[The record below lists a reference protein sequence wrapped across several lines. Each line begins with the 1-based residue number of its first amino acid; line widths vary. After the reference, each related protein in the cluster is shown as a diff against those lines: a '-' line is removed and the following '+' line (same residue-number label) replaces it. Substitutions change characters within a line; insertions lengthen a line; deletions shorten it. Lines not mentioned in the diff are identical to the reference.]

1 MSLHELRRRLVER
14 GSLEPELIAGPSFE
28 RAAAERAGSGGFD
41 HYISVIDRDP
51 DEFDRLVSEVAV
63 PESWF
68 FRYGE
73 SFEEL
78 RRRLIALP
86 KPGPLRMASVACAGG
101 EEPYSMAMTALAS
114 GWGADGDRRCEI
126 LALDRSPVAI
136 AKAAQARYGPASLRA
151 GAPGWASSFLQR
163 EGAIAG
169 VAAPV
174 REMVRFQRADLTT
187 FGALGGGPF
196 DIIFCRNVL
205 MYLHP
210 AARARMTEAVFDA
223 LGPGGVLFTGHA
235 ELQLWNGLPLRAAA
249 VPHAFMLERAQPGH
263 ALASSPRTQWGAAPI
278 AFVPRDQT
286 SASPRAPLPRIGTPD
301 AAQPDVKDQVR
312 TLSQLQHARDLAD
325 SGRLAEAQAV
335 LGAAV
340 TESAPTAEGLE
351 LLGVLRVSAGDDA
364 GAGTAFQRALY
375 LDPTR
380 VVCLMQLAMM
390 CERSGDARAAEAY
403 WARARRAESRDCS
416 GGQP

>member
-28 RAAAERAGSGGFD
+28 RAVAERAGPGGFD

-63 PESWF
+63 QESWF
-68 FRYGE
+68 FRYIE

-101 EEPYSMAMTALAS
+101 EEPYSMAMTALAT
-114 GWGADGDRRCEI
+114 GWGADGDGRCEI

-136 AKAAQARYGPASLRA
+136 AKASRARFGPASLRA
-151 GAPGWASSFLQR
+151 GVPGWASRYFER
-163 EGAIAG
+163 EDAGAG
-169 VAAPV
+169 VAAAV
-174 REMVRFQRADLTT
+174 REMVRFQRADLTAP
-187 FGALGGGPF
+187 GALGGGSF
-196 DIIFCRNVL
+196 DFIFCRNVL

-210 AARARMTEAVFDA
+210 AARARMTETVFDA
-223 LGPGGVLFTGHA
+223 LAPGGVLFTGHA
-235 ELQLWNGLPLRAAA
+235 ELSLWSGLPLRVAV
-249 VPHAFMLERAQPGH
+249 VPHAFMLERAQSGQPP
-263 ALASSPRTQWGAAPI
+263 ASSPRTRWDAGPI
-278 AFVPRDQT
+278 PFT
-286 SASPRAPLPRIGTPD
+286 PRALASAPPPAPPQR
-301 AAQPDVKDQVR
+301 AAALDSAQAYVKEQVR
-312 TLSQLQHARDLAD
+312 TLSPLQRARELAD
-325 SGRLAEAQAV
+325 SGRLDEAQAV

-340 TESAPTAEGLE
+340 TESAPTAEALE
-351 LLGVLRVSAGDDA
+351 LLGVLRVSTGDDQ
-364 GAGTAFQRALY
+364 GAGTAFQQALY

-380 VVCLMQLAMM
+380 VVCLLQLAMM

-403 WARARRAESRDCS
+403 WARARRAESRDGS